1 MCFRF
6 IVLSATL
13 WLISSASIAETIHDY
28 AKRGDVA
35 GIAAALDA
43 GSDVNDH
50 DGLGTPLSYAV
61 KKGHF
66 AAAELLIARGANVN
80 RPTMY
85 YGDPVMIATRQVR
98 VDLLELLLEHGGSPD
113 STLDGE
119 TVLNLAVALGC
130 LGCVKALVEA
140 GADVNWEATV
150 CEVTRSALGIASAY
164 GYKEIAAYLKAH
176 GARSATWTA
185 YQRMAE

>member
-6 IVLSATL
+6 FVLSVTL

-43 GSDVNDH
+43 GSDVNDY
-50 DGLGTPLSYAV
+50 DGLGTPLTDAV

-80 RPTMY
+80 LSTMY
-85 YGDPVMIATRQVR
+85 YGEPIMLATRKIR
-98 VDLLELLLEHGGSPD
+98 VDLVELLLKHGAIPD
-113 STLDGE
+113 STLDGQP
-119 TVLNLAVALGC
+119 VLNLAVSLGC
-130 LGCVKALVEA
+130 FGCVKALVEG
-140 GADVNWEATV
+140 GADVNWTSTS
-150 CEVTRSALGIASAY
+150 CEVTRSALGIADFY
-164 GYKEIAAYLKAH
+164 GFRDISDYLKAH
-176 GARSATWTA
+176 GAKDSTWTA
-185 YQRMAE
+185 HR

>member
-13 WLISSASIAETIHDY
+13 LLISTASIAETIHDY

-50 DGLGTPLSYAV
+50 DGLGTPLTHAV

-80 RPTMY
+80 LSTMY
-85 YGDPVMIATRQVR
+85 YGEPIMLATRKSR
-98 VDLLELLLEHGGSPD
+98 VDLVELLLEHGAIPD
-113 STLDGE
+113 STLDGQP
-119 TVLNLAVALGC
+119 VLNLAVSLGC
-130 LGCVKALVEA
+130 FGCVKALVEA
-140 GADVNWEATV
+140 GADVNWETKD
-150 CEVTRSALGIASAY
+150 CQFTRSALGIADFY
-164 GYKEIAAYLKAH
+164 GYHDIAAYLRSH
-176 GARSATWTA
+176 GAKDSTWTA
-185 YQRMAE
+185 QR